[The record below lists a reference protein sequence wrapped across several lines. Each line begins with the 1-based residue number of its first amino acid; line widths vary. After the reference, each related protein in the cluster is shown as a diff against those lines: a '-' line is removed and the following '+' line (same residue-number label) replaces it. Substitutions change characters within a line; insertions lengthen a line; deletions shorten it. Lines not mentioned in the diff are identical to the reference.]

1 MFQALM
7 PGISISNSPGLL
19 RSTVQ
24 SIATGLGGQLCLLV
38 SGPIVARLLGIDGRG
53 YFAALNAWAIMV
65 ATVGALSVPTACT
78 YFISREPTQ
87 DGVVI
92 AEAYRIGLVQVF
104 VLTVVLNVLLLLW
117 SRGKPLE
124 VKTAIYPTLLM
135 IPAVLAHRYA
145 LAILQGHRRFT
156 AFNLMRLLPVASY
169 AAAVT
174 MLFLLHKNRLFI
186 VVVAWVSTSLLASI
200 VSMAVALKRIRIDWR
215 PQTDFKRRLLQFGLR
230 GHIGAIAPLDNLRLD
245 QLAASIF
252 LAPSAL
258 GLYAVAY
265 AFTNLPKFLSQ
276 SAGMVAYPEIARR
289 KRSGHGNRLLWRYFW
304 GVTVLNVTVMLALV
318 LAMPFLIP
326 LLFGQQFIASI
337 SIAQILLVGAT
348 FGASRR
354 ILADGLRGL
363 GKPQVSTLSEV
374 SMYPWLLTGGTFLML
389 RYGIDGVAVAVV
401 IGYALSLAASLAVL
415 KTQMAKPSV

>member
-1 MFQALM
+1 M
-7 PGISISNSPGLL
+7 PKISISNSSSLL

-24 SIATGLGGQLCLLV
+24 SIAAGLGGQLCLLI

-87 DGVVI
+87 AGIII
-92 AEAYRIGLVQVF
+92 AEAYRIGLVQVL
-104 VLTVVLNVLLLLW
+104 VLTSVLIGFLLLW
-117 SRGKPLE
+117 GRGKPLE

-135 IPAVLAHRYA
+135 IPAVLTHRYA
-145 LAILQGHRRFT
+145 LAVLQGYRRFT

-174 MLFLLHKNRLFI
+174 MLFLLHENRLFI
-186 VVVAWVSTSLLASI
+186 VVVVWVSTSLLAS
-200 VSMAVALKRIRIDWR
+200 VVTMAVALKRIRIDR
-215 PQTDFKRRLLQFGLR
+215 RHKSHFKRRLLQFGLG
-230 GHIGAIAPLDNLRLD
+230 GHIGTIAPLDNLRLD

-265 AFTNLPKFLSQ
+265 SFTNLPKFLSQ
-276 SAGMVAYPEIARR
+276 SAGMVAYPEIAQR
-289 KRSGHGNRLLWRYFW
+289 KRNGHGNRLLWRYFW
-304 GVTVLNVTVMLALV
+304 GVTALNLAVTLALF

-326 LLFGQQFIASI
+326 LLFGQQFVSSI
-337 SIAQILLVGAT
+337 PIAQILLVGAT
-348 FGASRR
+348 FAASRR
-354 ILADGLRGL
+354 ILADCLRGL
-363 GKPQVSTLSEV
+363 GQPQVFALSEA
-374 SMYPWLLTGGTFLML
+374 SMYPWLLTGGVFLMF
-389 RYGIDGVAVAVV
+389 RHGISGLAAGVAIA
-401 IGYALSLAASLAVL
+401 YALSLAVSLAVL
-415 KTQMAKPSV
+415 KAHMAKLSV